1 MIKKNCLNKL
11 SIQISAVIIL
21 FGALALLTFSFLYYN
36 KDYFFNFVLDLG
48 IISDNTETYATEI
61 ENKLID
67 NNVSINDINAIDE
80 ILGSSE
86 IYSVSIYNADDNLYI
101 TGSYATI
108 LEDFII
114 STTIYE
120 SKSIYDVEPY
130 YSILELKDGSIEIYT
145 YSYALA
151 KSVIPYISFAAIISL
166 IIFIFPTFLFIKRE
180 VNYIVKHKD

>member
-48 IISDNTETYATEI
+48 IISDNTETYATKI

-86 IYSVSIYNADDNLYI
+86 IYSVSIYNADDNIVYENIVINPNNETVLLDGKPVELTYLEYQILYLLV
-101 TGSYATI
+101 SN
-108 LEDFII
+108 
-114 STTIYE
+114 
-120 SKSIYDVEPY
+120 
-130 YSILELKDGSIEIYT
+130 
-145 YSYALA
+145 
-151 KSVIPYISFAAIISL
+151 
-166 IIFIFPTFLFIKRE
+166 RQ
-180 VNYIVKHKD
+180 NR